1 MKNDEAANYFALCF
15 LMPEAEYL
23 RVYKENLMDNG
34 NEVNTDKIA
43 EYFKVTVSQA
53 AQRGVD
59 LGLIK
64 SW

>member
-1 MKNDEAANYFALCF
+1 MKNDETANYFALCF
-15 LMPEAEYL
+15 LMPEDEYI
-23 RVYKENLMDNG
+23 RVYEENLMDNG
-34 NEVNTDKIA
+34 HEVNTAKIA
-43 EYFKVTVSQA
+43 EHFNVAVSEA